1 MEKGK
6 IKDLEQQQLTKRTP
20 NSGSYYDQVFD
31 RKVDLITAGL
41 RPYHARTLRNEKYV
55 SRHNTMIICDY
66 LFATN
71 IEVNPS
77 PNYKRT
83 NIVLLVQFCKFHNQ
97 KPFNDIT
104 REDILSFL
112 DNLRKPESVDPMHK
126 WIGTYNQYNTNLTC
140 FFKWLYS
147 PDNARGKRPKPSI
160 VQNIPRLTRKE
171 KSIYKPADL
180 WTNEEDLLFLK
191 YCPSSRIRCYHAVE
205 RDTGCRPKEILGLR
219 IKDIV
224 FKNVNNGT
232 GQRQYAE
239 ITVNGKTWTRSL
251 PLIDSLPYIKDYL
264 NSDHPQSGNPNAM
277 FICGE
282 GRSLGKRMD
291 SQVLYYIYLKY
302 KNEVFP
308 RLLDNPNVLPEDKQM
323 IKELLKKPWN
333 PYVVG
338 RHATLTQKSRIL
350 KEATLRVF
358 SGWTADSD
366 MPRRYTHLFEN
377 AACEDILEAYGLLDK
392 GIQLQQQLRSKQCP
406 NCNEPNKPD
415 SRFCAKC
422 KMILSY
428 DSYNEVLQ
436 DQERKESEVQSLM
449 EKQENDL
456 KLLREDMN
464 KQFSQVMEIIREN
477 PKLANVKP
485 EALTKKV
492 DVNAL
497 YF

>member
-6 IKDLEQQQLTKRTP
+6 IKDPQQQQQHQQQQLTKQKP
-20 NSGSYYDQVFD
+20 NNGNYYDQVFD

-41 RPYHARTLRNEKYV
+41 RPYHARTLRDERYV
-55 SRHNTMIICDY
+55 SRDSAIIICNY
-66 LFATN
+66 MFATS

-77 PNYKRT
+77 PNYRRT
-83 NIVLLVQFCKFHNQ
+83 NIVLLIQFCKFHNQ
-97 KPFNDIT
+97 KPFKDVT

-112 DNLRKPESVDPMHK
+112 DTLRKPEGSDPMHK

-147 PDNARGKRPKPSI
+147 PDIARGKRPKPSV

-171 KSIYKPADL
+171 KSIYKPTDL
-180 WTNEEDLLFLK
+180 WTNEEDLLFLR

-205 RDTGCRPKEILGLR
+205 RDTGCRPKEILSLR
-219 IKDIV
+219 IKDLV
-224 FKNVNNGT
+224 FKTVNNS
-232 GQRQYAE
+232 RQYAE
-239 ITVNGKTWTRSL
+239 ITVNGKTGPRSL

-308 RLLDNPNVLPEDKQM
+308 KLLENPNVPPEDKQK

-377 AACEDILEAYGLLDK
+377 AACEDILEAYGLIDK
-392 GIQLQQQLRSKQCP
+392 GIQIQQKLRSKQCP
-406 NCNEPNKPD
+406 NCNESNKPETK
-415 SRFCAKC
+415 FCAKC

-428 DSYNEVLQ
+428 DAYEETLEEQ
-436 DQERKESEVQSLM
+436 KKRESEVQL
-449 EKQENDL
+449 L
-456 KLLREDMN
+456 KKRYEHDMKSMREDMN
-464 KQFSQVMEIIREN
+464 QQFKQVMEMIQQN
-477 PKLANVKP
+477 PQLANVKP
-485 EALTKKV
+485 EVLVKKK
-492 DVNAL
+492 
-497 YF
+497 

>member
-1 MEKGK
+1 MEKRKVKG
-6 IKDLEQQQLTKRTP
+6 LEQQQQLTKQSSK
-20 NSGSYYDQVFD
+20 NGSYYDQVFD

-41 RPYHARTLRNEKYV
+41 RPYHARTLRNQNHV
-55 SRHNTMIICDY
+55 SRQNAMIICDY
-66 LFATN
+66 MLATN

-77 PNYKRT
+77 PNYRRT
-83 NIVLLVQFCKFHNQ
+83 NIVLLIQFCKFHNQ
-97 KPFNDIT
+97 KPFNNIT

-112 DNLRKPESVDPMHK
+112 DTLRKPEGSDPMHK

-147 PDNARGKRPKPSI
+147 PNVERDKRPKPSI

-171 KSIYKPADL
+171 KSIYKPTDL
-180 WTNEEDLLFLK
+180 WTNEEDLLFLR

-205 RDTGCRPKEILGLR
+205 RDTGCRPKEILSLK

-224 FKNVNNGT
+224 FKTANNNT
-232 GQRQYAE
+232 RQYAE
-239 ITVNGKTWTRSL
+239 ISVNGKTGPRSL

-264 NSDHPQSGNPNAM
+264 NSDHPQPGNPNAM

-282 GRSLGKRMD
+282 GRSLGMRMD

-302 KNEVFP
+302 KNDLFP
-308 RLLDNPNVLPEDKQM
+308 KLLNNPNLPPEDKQK
-323 IKELLKKPWN
+323 IRELLKKPWN

-392 GIQLQQQLRSKQCP
+392 GIQIQQQLRSKQCP
-406 NCNEPNKPD
+406 NCNEPNKPETK
-415 SRFCAKC
+415 FCSKC
-422 KMILSY
+422 KMVLTY
-428 DSYNEVLQ
+428 DAYNETLQ
-436 DQERKESEVQSLM
+436 EQ
-449 EKQENDL
+449 EKQIS
-456 KLLREDMN
+456 DMEQIKN
-464 KQFSQVMEIIREN
+464 ALAELKQFRKQI
-477 PKLANVKP
+477 LG
-485 EALTKKV
+485 
-492 DVNAL
+492 
-497 YF
+497 

>member
-1 MEKGK
+1 
-6 IKDLEQQQLTKRTP
+6 
-20 NSGSYYDQVFD
+20 
-31 RKVDLITAGL
+31 
-41 RPYHARTLRNEKYV
+41 V
-55 SRHNTMIICDY
+55 SRDNAMIICDY
-66 LFATN
+66 MFATN

-77 PNYKRT
+77 PNYRRT
-83 NIVLLVQFCKFHNQ
+83 NIVLLIQFCKFHNQ

-112 DNLRKPESVDPMHK
+112 DTLRKPEGSDPMHK

-147 PDNARGKRPKPSI
+147 PDTERGKRPKPSI

-171 KSIYKPADL
+171 KSIYKPTDL
-180 WTNEEDLLFLK
+180 WTNEEDLLFLR

-205 RDTGCRPKEILGLR
+205 RDTGCRPKEILSLR
-219 IKDIV
+219 IKDLV
-224 FKNVNNGT
+224 FKTVNNS
-232 GQRQYAE
+232 RQYAE
-239 ITVNGKTWTRSL
+239 ITVNGKTGPRSL

-264 NSDHPQSGNPNAM
+264 HSDHPQSGNPNAM

-308 RLLDNPNVLPEDKQM
+308 RLLDNPNVPPEDKQK

-377 AACEDILEAYGLLDK
+377 AACEDILKAYGLVDK
-392 GIQLQQQLRSKQCP
+392 GIQIQQQLRSKQCP
-406 NCNEPNKPD
+406 NCNEPNKPETK
-415 SRFCAKC
+415 FCAKC

-428 DSYNEVLQ
+428 DAYEETLEEQ
-436 DQERKESEVQSLM
+436 KKKESEVQL
-449 EKQENDL
+449 L
-456 KLLREDMN
+456 KERYEHDMKSMREDMN
-464 KQFSQVMEIIREN
+464 QQFKQVMEMIQQN
-477 PKLANVKP
+477 PKLAQVKP
-485 EALTKKV
+485 EALTKQIT
-492 DVNAL
+492 
-497 YF
+497 

>member
-1 MEKGK
+1 MEKRKVKG
-6 IKDLEQQQLTKRTP
+6 LEQQQQLTKQSSK
-20 NSGSYYDQVFD
+20 NGSYYDQVFD

-41 RPYHARTLRNEKYV
+41 RPYHARTLRNQNHV
-55 SRHNTMIICDY
+55 SRQNGMIICDY
-66 LFATN
+66 MLATN

-77 PNYKRT
+77 PNYRRT
-83 NIVLLVQFCKFHNQ
+83 NIVLLIQFCKFHNQ
-97 KPFNDIT
+97 KPFNNIT

-112 DNLRKPESVDPMHK
+112 DTLRKPEGSDPMHK

-147 PDNARGKRPKPSI
+147 PNVERDKRPKPSI

-171 KSIYKPADL
+171 KSIYKPTDL
-180 WTNEEDLLFLK
+180 WTNEEDLLFLR

-205 RDTGCRPKEILGLR
+205 RDTGCRPKEILNLK

-224 FKNVNNGT
+224 FKTANNNT
-232 GQRQYAE
+232 RQYAE
-239 ITVNGKTWTRSL
+239 ITVNGKTGPRSL

-264 NSDHPQSGNPNAM
+264 NSDHPQPGNPNAM

-282 GRSLGKRMD
+282 GRSLGMRMD

-302 KNEVFP
+302 KNELFP
-308 RLLDNPNVLPEDKQM
+308 KLLNNPNLPPEDKQK
-323 IKELLKKPWN
+323 IRELLKKPWN

-392 GIQLQQQLRSKQCP
+392 GIQIQQQLRSKQCP
-406 NCNEPNKPD
+406 NCNEPNKPETK
-415 SRFCAKC
+415 FCSKC
-422 KMILSY
+422 KMVLTY
-428 DSYNEVLQ
+428 DAYNETLQ
-436 DQERKESEVQSLM
+436 EQ
-449 EKQENDL
+449 EKQMS
-456 KLLREDMN
+456 DMEQIKN
-464 KQFSQVMEIIREN
+464 ALAELKQF
-477 PKLANVKP
+477 
-485 EALTKKV
+485 KKQI
-492 DVNAL
+492 L
-497 YF
+497 G

>member
-1 MEKGK
+1 M
-6 IKDLEQQQLTKRTP
+6 
-20 NSGSYYDQVFD
+20 
-31 RKVDLITAGL
+31 
-41 RPYHARTLRNEKYV
+41 
-55 SRHNTMIICDY
+55 
-66 LFATN
+66 
-71 IEVNPS
+71 
-77 PNYKRT
+77 
-83 NIVLLVQFCKFHNQ
+83 
-97 KPFNDIT
+97 
-104 REDILSFL
+104 
-112 DNLRKPESVDPMHK
+112 
-126 WIGTYNQYNTNLTC
+126 
-140 FFKWLYS
+140 
-147 PDNARGKRPKPSI
+147 

-171 KSIYKPADL
+171 KSVYKPTDL
-180 WTNEEDLLFLK
+180 WTNEEDLLFLR

-205 RDTGCRPKEILGLR
+205 RDTGCRPKEILNLR

-224 FKNVNNGT
+224 FKTVNNNT
-232 GQRQYAE
+232 RQYAE
-239 ITVNGKTWTRSL
+239 ITVNGKTGPRSL

-264 NSDHPQSGNPNAM
+264 NSDHPQPGNPDAM

-282 GRSLGKRMD
+282 GRSLGMRME

-302 KNEVFP
+302 KNEVFTK
-308 RLLDNPNVLPEDKQM
+308 LLDNPNVPPEDKQK

-392 GIQLQQQLRSKQCP
+392 GIQIQQLRSKQCT

-428 DSYNEVLQ
+428 DAYEETLQ
-436 DQERKESEVQSLM
+436 EQ
-449 EKQENDL
+449 EKQKSDMNN
-456 KLLREDMN
+456 LREN
-464 KQFSQVMEIIREN
+464 INWIMEMIQQN
-477 PKLANVKP
+477 PKLAHVKP
-485 EALTKKV
+485 EALTRKKIQ
-492 DVNAL
+492 
-497 YF
+497 